1 MSRFP
6 HTAHDF
12 EPLLRGARL
21 GVLWALWMA
30 LGGIGAWGQFTDGL
44 NVEFGKNR
52 VQHRSFEWTYFEE
65 GMFEVYHYREGDQIA
80 GQVTRILSEEAKA
93 LAPMFGRSL
102 VGPIQ
107 VLVFKSE
114 AEFRQSN
121 VGVMTSQDQET
132 NIGGTAK
139 LVGSK
144 MFLYGRG
151 DRLAME
157 RDVREGCQKAPPATP
172 DVAWTRGVQRASWM
186 PPKRGHSNAW
196 IKLQAPMRRFWDKPS
211 GRTWQTSTACPPSP
225 TSCT

>member
-1 MSRFP
+1 
-6 HTAHDF
+6 
-12 EPLLRGARL
+12 
-21 GVLWALWMA
+21 
-30 LGGIGAWGQFTDGL
+30 
-44 NVEFGKNR
+44 
-52 VQHRSFEWTYFEE
+52 
-65 GMFEVYHYREGDQIA
+65 MFEVYHYREGDQIA

-102 VGPIQ
+102 AGPIQ

-151 DRLAME
+151 
-157 RDVREGCQKAPPATP
+157 G
-172 DVAWTRGVQRASWM
+172 
-186 PPKRGHSNAW
+186 
-196 IKLQAPMRRFWDKPS
+196 
-211 GRTWQTSTACPPSP
+211 
-225 TSCT
+225 